1 MTRGRTLLS
10 ISIAAMMAGASANPA
25 LADDRTM
32 TVSGN
37 SVPSECGAPK
47 SPTFAIELSGN
58 LEGCLAIFVQHFN
71 CRAMNGF
78 DFSTELGREEF
89 EGTLDGKSITFDTL
103 YEFTA
108 IWPTGS
114 CPSPAHEAEIA
125 GGCVHHVSGEGIQG
139 VIRFYDVIPTVGQ
152 GATNFF
158 YEGVLTVSDDATAAI
173 APVLPSHRDVAVAE
187 PARSLRSV
195 GLSGSC

>member
-1 MTRGRTLLS
+1 
-10 ISIAAMMAGASANPA
+10 
-25 LADDRTM
+25 
-32 TVSGN
+32 
-37 SVPSECGAPK
+37 
-47 SPTFAIELSGN
+47 
-58 LEGCLAIFVQHFN
+58 
-71 CRAMNGF
+71 MNGF

-89 EGTLDGKSITFDTL
+89 EGTLDGKSIKFDTL

-125 GGCVHHVSGEGIQG
+125 GGCIHHVSGEGIQG

-173 APVLPSHRDVAVAE
+173 ATVVPPLYDVAVAE
-187 PARSLRSV
+187 TALPRGNA
-195 GLSGSC
+195 GLSASC